1 MILDQIV
8 ADTRLA
14 LARRKE
20 ALPESALRERVRAL
34 PPTLD
39 LCAALRGPG
48 VSIIAEIKRASPS
61 RGAISPSLEPARLA
75 ADYARAGAEAI
86 SVLTEGS
93 RFGGSLADLA
103 EARRGLAEAGLM
115 RPILRKDFILDSYQ
129 LLEARAWG
137 ADAALLIAAILD
149 DAALAR
155 LYEIALA
162 LGLTPLVEVHDEEEL
177 ARVLRLNPPLVG
189 INNRNLK
196 DLSVDLGVTRRL
208 RPLIPPPTLVVSESG
223 IHKPEQMRQL
233 KALQVDA
240 ALIGEALLTAP
251 DPAARLRQLKEAGR

>member
-1 MILDQIV
+1 MILDQII

-14 LARRKE
+14 LASRKE
-20 ALPESALRERVRAL
+20 TYPEGLLRERARDL
-34 PPTLD
+34 PPPLD
-39 LCAALRGPG
+39 LCAHLRGPG

-61 RGAISPSLEPARLA
+61 RGALNPRLEPARLA
-75 ADYARAGAEAI
+75 AAYARAGAGAI

-103 EARRGLAEAGLM
+103 EARRGLMEARLA
-115 RPILRKDFILDSYQ
+115 RPILRKDFVVDPYQ
-129 LLEARAWG
+129 LLEARDWG

-149 DAALAR
+149 DATLAM
-155 LYEIALA
+155 LFEGALA

-177 ARVLRLNPPLVG
+177 ARVLSLNPPLVG

-196 DLSVDLGVTRRL
+196 DLSVNLEVTRRL
-208 RPLIPPPTLVVSESG
+208 RPSVPPPALVVSESG
-223 IHKPEQMRQL
+223 IHEPEQMRQL
-233 KALQVDA
+233 AALQVDA

-251 DPAARLRQLKEAGR
+251 DPAAKLRELKEAGQ

>member
-1 MILDQIV
+1 MILEQIV
-8 ADTRLA
+8 AETRLA
-14 LARRKE
+14 LAKRKE
-20 ALPESALRERVRAL
+20 ARPEKALGERLGAL
-34 PPTLD
+34 PPPLD
-39 LCAALRGPG
+39 LCASLRGPG
-48 VSIIAEIKRASPS
+48 VALIAEIKRASPS
-61 RGAISPSLEPARLA
+61 RGAINPNLEPARLA

-93 RFGGSLADLA
+93 RFHGSLADLA
-103 EARRGLAEAGLM
+103 EARRGLAEAGLA

-129 LLEARAWG
+129 LLEARAGG

-149 DAALAR
+149 DATLAT
-155 LYEIALA
+155 LFEDALA

-196 DLSVDLGVTRRL
+196 DLTVDLGVTRRL
-208 RPLIPPPTLVVSESG
+208 RPSIPPPTLVVAESG
-223 IHKPEQMRQL
+223 IHEPEQMRQL